1 MGITNS
7 KSKKSQAL
15 KLCKERKRFIKQAI
29 DSRYALSVSHLSYIE
44 SLKTIGIALRHF
56 AEAEEYDNKTPLSN
70 YSYPSP
76 SPTQTVETM
85 DSLLH
90 SHSSVSY
97 MRISASPAV
106 TVKINPVEDESLT
119 FHTPLPPP
127 PPHTTNSYWDFF
139 DANDELE
146 HVFDQEYG
154 SLSRLRRFSL
164 DNVSPMSE
172 KKESTNFEKVGLKAS
187 CEISV
192 EEKRS
197 EFQQRGNKIS
207 ENLSCQCKSNGGL
220 VMSKVNSPGEATDLG
235 LASDGSKEALVGK
248 VEKQSFEERGDP
260 SRFMTHGGKD
270 FLSSIKDIENLFFR
284 ASECGKEVSRMLET
298 NKVVSGFSDGE
309 GTSAASIF
317 LLALHIACCHRE
329 LDLTSRE
336 PPKHMTK
343 AITWYRSLSSQ
354 LSSSRNPLTSA
365 SRGDGDESGT
375 DFNEEF
381 SMITGSHSSTLDRL
395 YAWEMKLY
403 AEVKAS
409 ECVKKKYDQKCD
421 QLRHQFA
428 RDASAE
434 MICKTRSVIK
444 DLHSQI
450 RVGLHATDT
459 IAKRIEKMRDEELK
473 PQLVELIQGFI
484 RMWKIMLE
492 CHHAQYITISLAY
505 HSKSSTTQTCGEQ
518 YRQALSHLQHAIGCF
533 ITSFAGWINNHK
545 SYVEAVNGWLQ
556 NCILLPRERF
566 KGRRVFLPRRALAP
580 PIFVLCHDWSAG
592 IKALPSRCVVHAFE
606 ALFSI
611 LHQLENE
618 QKKQEHLDKRNG
630 DDRKKDKPSNLIV
643 IHPNLTIGL
652 EQLTKFTEAS
662 LKMCEGIKQAS
673 EIAEVA
679 YTNCKVPRY

>member
-15 KLCKERKRFIKQAI
+15 KLCKERKRFIKKAI

-44 SLKTIGIALRHF
+44 SLKTIGIALRQF
-56 AEAEEYDNKTPLSN
+56 VEVEEHDNKTPLSN

-76 SPTQTVETM
+76 SPTQSVETM

-97 MRISASPAV
+97 MRTSASPAV
-106 TVKINPVEDESLT
+106 TVKIDPVEEDES

-127 PPHTTNSYWDFF
+127 PPHTTNSSWDFF

-146 HVFDQEYG
+146 EYG

-164 DNVSPMSE
+164 DNVSPVSE
-172 KKESTNFEKVGLKAS
+172 KKENTNFEKIGLKAS

-192 EEKRS
+192 EEKRC

-207 ENLSCQCKSNGGL
+207 ENSYGQRKSNGGL
-220 VMSKVNSPGEATDLG
+220 VMSKVNSPVEARDLG
-235 LASDGSKEALVGK
+235 LDSDGSKEALVGK
-248 VEKQSFEERGDP
+248 VDKQSCEGRGDP
-260 SRFMTHGGKD
+260 SRFITHGGKD
-270 FLSSIKDIENLFFR
+270 FLSSIKDIENRFFR

-298 NKVVSGFSDGE
+298 NKVVSKFSDGE
-309 GTSAASIF
+309 GTSGASIF
-317 LLALHIACCHRE
+317 LVALHLACCHRG
-329 LDLTSRE
+329 LDLNSKE
-336 PPKHMTK
+336 PPNQMTK
-343 AITWYRSLSSQ
+343 AITWYRSPSSQ
-354 LSSSRNPLTSA
+354 SSSSRHRLTSA
-365 SRGDGDESGT
+365 SRDDGDESWS

-409 ECVKKKYDQKCD
+409 ERVKKKYDQKCN

-428 RDASAE
+428 RDTSAE
-434 MICKTRSVIK
+434 MIDKTRAVIK

-450 RVGLHATDT
+450 RVSLHAIDT
-459 IAKRIEKMRDEELK
+459 IAKRIEKIRDEELR
-473 PQLVELIQGFI
+473 PQLAELIQGFI
-484 RMWKIMLE
+484 CMWKIMLE

-505 HSKSSTTQTCGEQ
+505 HSKSSTTQACGEQ
-518 YRQALSHLQHAIGCF
+518 YRQALNHLQHAVGCF
-533 ITSFAGWINNHK
+533 ITSFAGWIDAHK

-566 KGRRVFLPRRALAP
+566 KGRRVFSPRRALAP
-580 PIFVLCHDWSAG
+580 PIFVLCRDWSVG
-592 IKALPSRCVVHAFE
+592 IKALPSRGVVHAFE
-606 ALFSI
+606 ALFSV
-611 LHQLENE
+611 LHQLEKE

-630 DDRKKDKPSNLIV
+630 PNGDDRKNDKPSNLIV
-643 IHPNLTIGL
+643 IHPNLNIAL
-652 EQLTKFTEAS
+652 DRLTKFTEAS
-662 LKMCEGIKQAS
+662 LKMCECIGQAS
-673 EIAEVA
+673 EMAEVA

>member
-15 KLCKERKRFIKQAI
+15 KLCKERKRFIKKAI

-44 SLKTIGIALRHF
+44 SLKTIGIALRQF
-56 AEAEEYDNKTPLSN
+56 VEVEEHDNKTPLSN

-76 SPTQTVETM
+76 SPSPTQSAETM

-97 MRISASPAV
+97 MRTSASPAV
-106 TVKINPVEDESLT
+106 TVKIDPVEEDGS

-127 PPHTTNSYWDFF
+127 HTTNSSWDFL

-146 HVFDQEYG
+146 EYG

-164 DNVSPMSE
+164 DNVSPVSE
-172 KKESTNFEKVGLKAS
+172 KKENTNFEKVGLKAS

-192 EEKRS
+192 EEKRCD
-197 EFQQRGNKIS
+197 FQQRGNKIS
-207 ENLSCQCKSNGGL
+207 DSENSYGQRKSNGGL
-220 VMSKVNSPGEATDLG
+220 VMSKVNSPGEARDLG
-235 LASDGSKEALVGK
+235 LDSDGSKEALVGK
-248 VEKQSFEERGDP
+248 VDKQSCEGRGDP
-260 SRFMTHGGKD
+260 SRFITHGGKD
-270 FLSSIKDIENLFFR
+270 FLSSIKDIENRFFR

-298 NKVVSGFSDGE
+298 NKVVSKFSDGE
-309 GTSAASIF
+309 GTSGASIF
-317 LLALHIACCHRE
+317 LVALHLACCHRG
-329 LDLTSRE
+329 LDLTSQE
-336 PPKHMTK
+336 PPKQVTK

-354 LSSSRNPLTSA
+354 SSSSRNRLTSA
-365 SRGDGDESGT
+365 SRDDGYESGS

-409 ECVKKKYDQKCD
+409 ECVKKKYDQKCN
-421 QLRHQFA
+421 QLRYQFA

-434 MICKTRSVIK
+434 MVDKTRAVVK

-459 IAKRIEKMRDEELK
+459 IAKRIEKMRDEEVK

-484 RMWKIMLE
+484 RMWKTMLE
-492 CHHAQYITISLAY
+492 CHQAQYITITLAY
-505 HSKSSTTQTCGEQ
+505 HSKSSTTQACGEQ
-518 YRQALSHLQHAIGCF
+518 YRQALNHLQRAIGCF
-533 ITSFAGWINNHK
+533 ITSFAGGIDAHK

-566 KGRRVFLPRRALAP
+566 KGRRVFSPRRALAP
-580 PIFVLCHDWSAG
+580 PIFVLCRDWSVG
-592 IKALPSRCVVHAFE
+592 IKALPSRGVVHAFE
-606 ALFSI
+606 ALFSV
-611 LHQLENE
+611 LHQLEKE

-630 DDRKKDKPSNLIV
+630 PNGDDTKNDKPSNMIV
-643 IHPNLTIGL
+643 IHPNLNIAL
-652 EQLTKFTEAS
+652 DRLTKFTEAS
-662 LKMCEGIKQAS
+662 LKMCECIRQAS
-673 EIAEVA
+673 EMAEVA
-679 YTNCKVPRY
+679 YTNCKVSRY

>member
-1 MGITNS
+1 MGIINS

-15 KLCKERKRFIKQAI
+15 KLCKQRKRFIKQAI
-29 DSRYALSVSHLSYIE
+29 DSRYALSVSHVSYTE
-44 SLKTIGIALRHF
+44 SLKTIGIALRQF
-56 AEAEEYDNKTPLSN
+56 VEVEEHDNKTPLSN

-76 SPTQTVETM
+76 SQSPTQSVETM
-85 DSLLH
+85 DSLLR

-97 MRISASPAV
+97 MRTSASPAV
-106 TVKINPVEDESLT
+106 TVEIDPVEDES

-127 PPHTTNSYWDFF
+127 PPHTTNSSWDFF

-146 HVFDQEYG
+146 EYG

-164 DNVSPMSE
+164 DNVSPVSE
-172 KKESTNFEKVGLKAS
+172 KKENANFEKLGLKAR

-192 EEKRS
+192 EEKRC

-207 ENLSCQCKSNGGL
+207 ENLSGQRKSSGGL
-220 VMSKVNSPGEATDLG
+220 VMSKVNSPGEATDHG
-235 LASDGSKEALVGK
+235 LVSDGSKEALVGK
-248 VEKQSFEERGDP
+248 VDKQSCEGRGDP
-260 SRFMTHGGKD
+260 SRFITHGGKD
-270 FLSSIKDIENLFFR
+270 FLSSIKDIENRFFR

-298 NKVVSGFSDGE
+298 NKVVSKFSDGE
-309 GTSAASIF
+309 GTSGASIF
-317 LLALHIACCHRE
+317 LVALHLACCHRGV
-329 LDLTSRE
+329 DLTSQE
-336 PPKHMTK
+336 PPKQVTK

-354 LSSSRNPLTSA
+354 SSSSRNRLTSA
-365 SRGDGDESGT
+365 SRDDGYESGS

-409 ECVKKKYDQKCD
+409 ECVKKKYDQKCN
-421 QLRHQFA
+421 QLGHQFA

-434 MICKTRSVIK
+434 MIDNTRAVVK

-473 PQLVELIQGFI
+473 PQLAELIQGFI
-484 RMWKIMLE
+484 RMWKTMLE

-505 HSKSSTTQTCGEQ
+505 HSKSSTTQACGEQ
-518 YRQALSHLQHAIGCF
+518 YRQALNHFQCAIGCF
-533 ITSFAGWINNHK
+533 ITSFAGWIDAHK

-566 KGRRVFLPRRALAP
+566 KGRRVFSPRRALAP
-580 PIFVLCHDWSAG
+580 PIFVLCRDWSAG
-592 IKALPSRCVVHAFE
+592 IKALPSRGIAHAFE
-606 ALFSI
+606 ALFSV
-611 LHQLENE
+611 LHQLEKE
-618 QKKQEHLDKRNG
+618 LKKQEQLDKRNG
-630 DDRKKDKPSNLIV
+630 PNGDDRKNDKPSNLIV
-643 IHPNLTIGL
+643 IHPNLNIAL
-652 EQLTKFTEAS
+652 DRLTKFAEAS
-662 LKMCEGIKQAS
+662 LKMCECIRQAS
-673 EIAEVA
+673 EMAEVA